1 MGPPVVL
8 SEIEPRDVDAPR
20 RGLPDP
26 AFESYEPQTRS
37 GRTFAPSDIAFLD
50 TEQLSGR
57 YASRSAA
64 VQDAVRLL
72 RESRLADAYA
82 QAFGEGYDEEWDTA
96 VDDGLAS
103 A

>member
-1 MGPPVVL
+1 MSAAKVSL
-8 SEIEPRDVDAPR
+8 SIS
-20 RGLPDP
+20 
-26 AFESYEPQTRS
+26 ES
-37 GRTFAPSDIAFLD
+37 DLAFLD
-50 TEQLSGR
+50 AEALGGR

-82 QAFGEGYDEEWDTA
+82 EAYGEGYDEEWDVA

>member
-1 MGPPVVL
+1 MSHTKISLSL
-8 SEIEPRDVDAPR
+8 SESDV
-20 RGLPDP
+20 
-26 AFESYEPQTRS
+26 
-37 GRTFAPSDIAFLD
+37 AFLD
-50 TEQLSGR
+50 TEAVSGR

-82 QAFGEGYDEEWDTA
+82 ETYAEGYDDEWDA
-96 VDDGLAS
+96 AAGDGLAS

>member
-1 MGPPVVL
+1 MSAAKVSL
-8 SEIEPRDVDAPR
+8 SLSA
-20 RGLPDP
+20 
-26 AFESYEPQTRS
+26 
-37 GRTFAPSDIAFLD
+37 SDLAFLD
-50 TEQLSGR
+50 AESLAGR
-57 YASRSAA
+57 YSSRSAA

-82 QAFGEGYDEEWDTA
+82 EAYGEGYDEEWDTA

>member
-1 MGPPVVL
+1 MSNAG
-8 SEIEPRDVDAPR
+8 SESVP
-20 RGLPDP
+20 
-26 AFESYEPQTRS
+26 S
-37 GRTFAPSDIAFLD
+37 GHRA
-50 TEQLSGR
+50 GK

-82 QAFGEGYDEEWDTA
+82 EAFADGYDAEWDA
-96 VDDGLAS
+96 ADADGLAS

>member
-1 MGPPVVL
+1 MSAMKVSLSL
-8 SEIEPRDVDAPR
+8 SESDV
-20 RGLPDP
+20 
-26 AFESYEPQTRS
+26 
-37 GRTFAPSDIAFLD
+37 AFLD

-64 VQDAVRLL
+64 VQDAVRML

-82 QAFGEGYDEEWDTA
+82 QAFDESYEEEWDSA
-96 VDDGLAS
+96 ASDGLAS

>member
-1 MGPPVVL
+1 MTNAKVSLSL
-8 SEIEPRDVDAPR
+8 SE
-20 RGLPDP
+20 G
-26 AFESYEPQTRS
+26 
-37 GRTFAPSDIAFLD
+37 DIAFLD
-50 TEQLSGR
+50 LETLSGR

-82 QAFGEGYDEEWDTA
+82 EAFADGYDDEWDAADT
-96 VDDGLAS
+96 DGLAS

>member
-1 MGPPVVL
+1 MSNAKVSLSL
-8 SEIEPRDVDAPR
+8 SE
-20 RGLPDP
+20 G
-26 AFESYEPQTRS
+26 
-37 GRTFAPSDIAFLD
+37 DIAFLD
-50 TEQLSGR
+50 LETLSGR

-82 QAFGEGYDEEWDTA
+82 EVFADGYDDEWDA
-96 VDDGLAS
+96 ADADGLAS

>member
-1 MGPPVVL
+1 MNSKISL
-8 SEIEPRDVDAPR
+8 SVS
-20 RGLPDP
+20 
-26 AFESYEPQTRS
+26 ES
-37 GRTFAPSDIAFLD
+37 DLAFLD
-50 TEQLSGR
+50 AETGSGR

-82 QAFGEGYDEEWDTA
+82 EAYGEGYDPEWDHA
-96 VDDGLAS
+96 DSDGIAS

>member
-1 MGPPVVL
+1 MSTAKVSL
-8 SEIEPRDVDAPR
+8 SMS
-20 RGLPDP
+20 
-26 AFESYEPQTRS
+26 ES
-37 GRTFAPSDIAFLD
+37 DLAFLD
-50 TEQLSGR
+50 AESLAGR
-57 YASRSAA
+57 YPSRSAA

-82 QAFGEGYDEEWDTA
+82 EAFGDGHDEEWETA

>member
-1 MGPPVVL
+1 MSNAKVSLSL
-8 SEIEPRDVDAPR
+8 SE
-20 RGLPDP
+20 G
-26 AFESYEPQTRS
+26 
-37 GRTFAPSDIAFLD
+37 DIAFLD
-50 TEQLSGR
+50 LETLSGR

-82 QAFGEGYDEEWDTA
+82 EAFADGYDDEWDA
-96 VDDGLAS
+96 ADADGLAS